1 MAEQAGVQIVT
12 GDTKVVDRGS
22 ADRLFINTAGVG
34 VVAPG
39 LEIRGDGVRP
49 GDVVLLSGSIGDHGM
64 TVMTQREGLEF
75 DSPLTSDCAAL
86 NGLVSGLLEAVP
98 AGAVHSLRDPTR
110 GGLATALNE
119 LATRS
124 GVGIEISETAVPVR
138 DAVRGS
144 CELLGI
150 DPFYVANEGK
160 LVALVDGEAADA
172 ALAALRAHPLGHE
185 ANIIGKAAADHA
197 GRVVLRTALGARRVL
212 DMLVGEQLP
221 RIC

>member
-1 MAEQAGVQIVT
+1 
-12 GDTKVVDRGS
+12 
-22 ADRLFINTAGVG
+22 
-34 VVAPG
+34 
-39 LEIRGDGVRP
+39 
-49 GDVVLLSGSIGDHGM
+49 LLD
-64 TVMTQREGLEF
+64 
-75 DSPLTSDCAAL
+75 
-86 NGLVSGLLEAVP
+86 AVP
-98 AGAVHSLRDPTR
+98 AGTVHSLRDPTR

-124 GVGIEISETAVPVR
+124 GVGIEISETTVPVHE
-138 DAVRGS
+138 AVRGS

-160 LVALVDGEAADA
+160 LVALVGGEAADA
-172 ALAALRAHPLGHE
+172 ALAALRAHPLGRE
-185 ANIIGKAAADHA
+185 ANIVGRVTADHT